1 MTQRDDVARLER
13 EFADAMQ
20 RMYSV
25 GNGLAR
31 MRAELERGAVTPMA
45 GTTPAAAVRPSTAR
59 VPSAG
64 PAAPPQPAGQPAAGV
79 PVVVGAVPQG
89 GATPATAWAGSV
101 RGGTGPV
108 PTGGGIG
115 GLLPA
120 EPTPPWYRREGAVTR
135 VLAVSGAVVT
145 LSGVAMLLVLAVR
158 HGWFGPGARVTA
170 GAFLAAVL
178 GGLGVRG
185 GAHERGLGSPVGSA
199 PVALV
204 ATGAAAAYLDVV
216 AVTAYYGWIPPV
228 LGLVLCTA
236 VAVAG
241 LAVARRWRSELL
253 AVLMVAGAGALS
265 PVVAGEAGWLLSA
278 VLGVLAVAG
287 WWAGGDRSVPLLT
300 VSRSLPVSVSLL
312 AGAGLATG
320 RDGRVALLV
329 VALVVL
335 LATLATSAVSVRRDG
350 GDVASSAALALVLV
364 GALAVDTAQ
373 GGTLATVAHVA
384 VAGVL
389 LLGATVLG
397 RSPVGPV
404 APHLVVTAGV
414 GGAVSAVL
422 AVVSG
427 APDGFVGTGLLL
439 LALAHLAVAGVT
451 RSRISLGIG
460 SGVAALALLAWVQ
473 HPFAVVSVDLAS
485 RHDLPVAFVDSVLAG
500 GVVALA
506 WWATASVRGV
516 PTEVRLVAQVIAW
529 VVGLASTATALVS
542 AGTLAGERFAAP
554 ELGFTA
560 GHAVATVTWMAAAA
574 ALLLHSL
581 DRPGDSDLALRSGLL
596 LSAVAVAK
604 LFLFDLAALDGVL
617 RSVAFIAT
625 GLLLLATGSRYARAW
640 ERSRPGT

>member
-1 MTQRDDVARLER
+1 MTQRDDVVRLER

-20 RMYSV
+20 RMYAV

-31 MRAELERGAVTPMA
+31 MRADLERGPVP
-45 GTTPAAAVRPSTAR
+45 PAPATAR
-59 VPSAG
+59 PPVPTG
-64 PAAPPQPAGQPAAGV
+64 AA
-79 PVVVGAVPQG
+79 PQG
-89 GATPATAWAGSV
+89 GAAPVTPASV
-101 RGGTGPV
+101 APPSGVPAPGYAPAPPV
-108 PTGGGIG
+108 A
-115 GLLPA
+115 PA
-120 EPTPPWYRREGAVTR
+120 VPWYRREGAVTR
-135 VLAVSGAVVT
+135 VLAVAGAVVT

-158 HGWFGPGARVTA
+158 QGWFGPGARVTA

-178 GGLGVRG
+178 CGLGVRG
-185 GAHERGLGSPVGSA
+185 GARERGLGSPVGSA

-216 AVTAYYGWIPPV
+216 AVTAYYGWVPPV
-228 LGLVLCTA
+228 VGLALCIA

-241 LAVARRWRSELL
+241 LAVARRWSSELL

-265 PVVAGEAGWLLSA
+265 PVVAGGAGWLLSA
-278 VLGVLAVAG
+278 VLGVLAVVG
-287 WWAGGDRSVPLLT
+287 WWAGGERTVPLLT
-300 VSRSLPVSVSLL
+300 VTRTLPVAVSLL
-312 AGAGLATG
+312 AGAGLVAGSAPGLGLLAVAT
-320 RDGRVALLV
+320 
-329 VALVVL
+329 VVL

-350 GDVASSAALALVLV
+350 NDVASSAGLALVVV
-364 GALAVDTAQ
+364 GTLAVDTAQ

-397 RSPVGPV
+397 RTPVGPV
-404 APHLVVTAGV
+404 AAHLVVTAGV

-422 AVVSG
+422 AVVAG

-451 RSRISLGIG
+451 RSRISLGLG
-460 SGVAALALLAWVQ
+460 SGVAAVALLAWVQ
-473 HPFAVVSVDLAS
+473 HPFAVVSVGVAE
-485 RHDLPVAFVDSVLAG
+485 RHDLAVAFVDSALAA

-516 PTEVRLVAQVIAW
+516 PSEVRVIAQVVAW
-529 VVGLASTATALVS
+529 FVGLASTATALVS
-542 AGTLAGERFAAP
+542 AGTLAGQRFDAP

-574 ALLLHSL
+574 LLLLRSL
-581 DRPGDSDLALRSGLL
+581 ERPGDADLALRSGLL
-596 LSAVAVAK
+596 LTAVAVAK
-604 LFLFDLAALDGVL
+604 LFLFDLAALDGVV